1 MYAGGYLNLSENMIG
16 HEAINLVE
24 TDKDENGNK
33 HRFIW
38 LNANGKCSKEN
49 IEGKG
54 DSIILLVRNVD
65 EPGVVQVIARAKVK
79 NNKVL
84 DGMDSQS
91 RYLRESQQPR
101 ELMYYGGKNVYDIF
115 ASNRIGH
122 KGEEDTY
129 ATFEV
134 EDFRIPKDEMFL
146 TDAKGKNI
154 ERDNVYSIRTEKTD
168 HFAKSS
174 LRQFIEYNVAP
185 KYMEDNLWLGYGDI
199 SDARKKLFGKIEN
212 DVQLTP
218 ASQVSLFDI
227 IGDTYHEL
235 SYSNFLAYF
244 LNQKGILREF
254 AKEVLKIDDLGVEN
268 CIISR
273 EEYNIDILIQS
284 SKYVIVIENKI
295 KSGITEGVKDTT
307 IKKQIEKMFKE
318 ENDSKEL
325 ERKFLEKYGGYTY
338 RMSEKSE
345 KEYKLND
352 ILNETEGVS
361 QLSKYYLYAQKIA
374 DGRDIRCFV
383 LAPNYHINSLEKE
396 KYFYGNEYE
405 TLGYSKLKT
414 FFEGYNKKNQNSV
427 RFMQDYIDAIEP
439 HSKSFDNYLEDKL
452 LQRFRNAIGNDKTDE
467 ERKILNKQLSF
478 SVFQKI
484 RPEIKDELL
493 AKYVMLLR
501 VKHLMLNGDNE
512 NNDKTI
518 EYFSLTEEE
527 IKDKIAV
534 AGFKYLK
541 KHKKESYAQ
550 LSEEK
555 VEFIC
560 NYAYLNCKIKFHDD
574 IYLKQKNIK
583 RIEDMSQEEIIQC
596 CYNIGNQSRC
606 MDELHEVFKD
616 YIHNKRDFKMN
627 IPKQK
632 EGADLLE
639 TIKKMIKSKLNE
651 EINNAIDIHK
661 KIKQK

>member
-16 HEAINLVE
+16 HEAINLVK
-24 TDKDENGNK
+24 TDEGA
-33 HRFIW
+33 RFIW
-38 LNANGKCSKEN
+38 LNANGNCNQKFERGDDN
-49 IEGKG
+49 IV
-54 DSIILLVRNVD
+54 LLVRNVG
-65 EPGVVQVIARAKVK
+65 EAGVVQVIARAKVI
-79 NNKVL
+79 KVL
-84 DGMDSQS
+84 EGMDSS
-91 RYLRESQQPR
+91 NRYLRESKQPR
-101 ELMYYGGKNVYDIF
+101 DLMYYGGKNVYDIF
-115 ASNRIGH
+115 ANNRVGN

-154 ERDNVYSIRTEKTD
+154 ERDNVYSICTEKTK

-174 LRQFIEYNVAP
+174 LRQFIEYNDAP
-185 KYMEDNLWLGYGDI
+185 KYMEDNLWYSYNDI
-199 SDARKKLFGKIEN
+199 PDDRKKLFGTIDN
-212 DVQLTP
+212 NIQPTLT
-218 ASQVSLFDI
+218 SQASLFDI

-235 SYSNFLAYF
+235 SYSNFLVYF
-244 LNQKGILREF
+244 LNQKKILRKF
-254 AKEVLKIDDLGVEN
+254 AEEVLKIDDLDVEN
-268 CIISR
+268 CVISR

-383 LAPNYHINSLEKE
+383 LAPNYHINSLGKE

-405 TLGYSKLKT
+405 SLGYSKLKT
-414 FFEGYNKKNQNSV
+414 FFEGYNNKKYPNSV
-427 RFMQDYIDAIEP
+427 RFIQDYIDAIEP
-439 HSKSFDNYLEDKL
+439 HSKPFDNYLEDKL

-478 SVFQKI
+478 SVFDDI
-484 RPEIKDELL
+484 CPGIKSELL

-541 KHKKESYAQ
+541 KHKKEPYDQ

-574 IYLKQKNIK
+574 IYLEQKNIK
-583 RIEDMSQEEIIQC
+583 RIMSQEEIIQC
-596 CYNIGNQSRC
+596 CYDIGNSSRC

-616 YIHNKRDFKMN
+616 YIHNKRDFKK
-627 IPKQK
+627 ILKQK
-632 EGADLLE
+632 EGSDLLE
-639 TIKKMIKSKLNE
+639 TIKEMIKSKLNE
-651 EINNAIDIHK
+651 EIKNAIDIHK